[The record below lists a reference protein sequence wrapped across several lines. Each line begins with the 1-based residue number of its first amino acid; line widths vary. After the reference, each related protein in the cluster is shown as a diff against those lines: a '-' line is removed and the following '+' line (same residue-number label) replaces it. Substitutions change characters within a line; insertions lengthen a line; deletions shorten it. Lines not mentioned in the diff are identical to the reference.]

1 MTVHRTYIP
10 QPPLSAFVHMFWL
23 YEGQQQQHARERRLP
38 DGSMELVINLRDDM
52 LRVYDR
58 QNPHQFQSF
67 RGGLIS
73 GAHSQFTV
81 LDTTSQQS
89 IIGIH
94 FKAGGAFPFL
104 PLPASELHNTL
115 LPLETLWGSTAE
127 DLLDTLR
134 EAQTPEMKFRILE
147 QALLSHARL
156 PLTPHPAVAF
166 ALREFQ
172 GVPPYP
178 QHLPTRTISDVT
190 EQIGL
195 SPRRFIQIF
204 SEEVGLTPKLFCR
217 VLRFQEALR
226 MIGRVQQVG
235 WANIALTCGYFDQA
249 HFIHDFQAF
258 SGLNP
263 TAYLT
268 QRGEHPNHVPLHHGA

>member
-1 MTVHRTYIP
+1 LTIYRTYIP
-10 QPPLSAFVHMFWL
+10 QPPLANFVDSFWL
-23 YEGQQQQHARERRLP
+23 YEGYYQSHTKERRLP

-52 LRVYDR
+52 LWVYDR

-81 LDTTSQQS
+81 LDTVSLQS

-104 PLPASELHNTL
+104 PLPAGEMHNTL
-115 LPLETLWGSTAE
+115 LSLDTLWGSTA
-127 DLLDTLR
+127 DNLLDTLR
-134 EAQTPEMKFRILE
+134 EAQTPEMKFRTLE
-147 QALLSHARL
+147 QALLAHATL
-156 PLTPHPAVAF
+156 PLARHPAVAF

-172 GVPPYP
+172 GVQP
-178 QHLPTRTISDVT
+178 HLPTRTISNVT
-190 EQIGL
+190 RQIGL

-204 SEEVGLTPKLFCR
+204 SDEVGLTPKLFCR
-217 VLRFQEALR
+217 VLRFQEVLHL
-226 MIGRVQQVG
+226 IGRAQQVG
-235 WANIALTCGYFDQA
+235 WTNIALTCGYFDQA
-249 HFIHDFQAF
+249 HLIHDFQAF

-268 QRGEHPNHVPLHHGA
+268 QRGEHPNHVPLHNEG